1 MSIYNSDM
9 TSGLSNTG
17 DIRDIGN
24 ARHIIDIERY

>member
-1 MSIYNSDM
+1 M